1 VILDRHEPA
10 VSLRNH
16 QSVVDIGAIV
26 LALPVNWNFV
36 AKRELGYIPFFGWA
50 VGIMIQRGQH
60 DRAVASTRRG
70 AEGSGMKRV

>member
-16 QSVVDIGAIV
+16 QSLVDIGAIV

-36 AKRELGYIPFFGWA
+36 AKRDLGYIPFFGWA
-50 VGIMIQRGQH
+50 VDGPW
-60 DRAVASTRRG
+60 AS
-70 AEGSGMKRV
+70 